1 MSDDSKEIH
10 SGGLL
15 KRYAERPDCLQNTT
29 LADWA
34 AWYDSCGQNQYKKT
48 HKKSDVN
55 NLPLEDVDGNNK
67 DEFRD
72 ENTETC
78 VSSINSIKKRSQAR
92 IIRSVW
98 FNKEAQPEKH
108 YRELIML
115 FTPWRNEQT
124 DLMGNYSSFQ
134 EHYIARY
141 DEIGEQMRQYAVCSE
156 DLNEI
161 QHHLQE
167 CDDDVFDT
175 IAPVTQDTERQD
187 EDEGNTDT
195 HPYLNETYDLSEDL
209 GIPSSL
215 LNSEPIIL
223 NEMQDDEYR
232 GLAQMLNKKQR

>member
-1 MSDDSKEIH
+1 
-10 SGGLL
+10 
-15 KRYAERPDCLQNTT
+15 
-29 LADWA
+29 
-34 AWYDSCGQNQYKKT
+34 
-48 HKKSDVN
+48 
-55 NLPLEDVDGNNK
+55 
-67 DEFRD
+67 
-72 ENTETC
+72 
-78 VSSINSIKKRSQAR
+78 
-92 IIRSVW
+92 
-98 FNKEAQPEKH
+98 
-108 YRELIML
+108 
-115 FTPWRNEQT
+115 
-124 DLMGNYSSFQ
+124 
-134 EHYIARY
+134 
-141 DEIGEQMRQYAVCSE
+141 MRQYAVCSE

>member
-1 MSDDSKEIH
+1 
-10 SGGLL
+10 
-15 KRYAERPDCLQNTT
+15 
-29 LADWA
+29 
-34 AWYDSCGQNQYKKT
+34 
-48 HKKSDVN
+48 
-55 NLPLEDVDGNNK
+55 
-67 DEFRD
+67 
-72 ENTETC
+72 
-78 VSSINSIKKRSQAR
+78 
-92 IIRSVW
+92 
-98 FNKEAQPEKH
+98 
-108 YRELIML
+108 ML